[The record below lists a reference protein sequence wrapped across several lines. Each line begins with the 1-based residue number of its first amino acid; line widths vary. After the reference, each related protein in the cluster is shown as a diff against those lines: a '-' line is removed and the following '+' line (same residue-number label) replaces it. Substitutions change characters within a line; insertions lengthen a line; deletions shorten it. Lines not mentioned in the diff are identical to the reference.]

1 LRQSF
6 EQGEKQ
12 ASGFGERLRR
22 EREMRG
28 ISLDDITA
36 ATKIGKRL
44 LRALEEE
51 QFDLL
56 PGGIFNKGY
65 VRAYA
70 KYIGIDDDQAVAEYL
85 AAAGETAPDASEIA
99 EQTASGRLLERV
111 RRDDP
116 DGGSRRFPFVFVL
129 VLFVVIAAAAGGWRL
144 YRERVRERTLNVAEK
159 AGASAPA
166 PAGSSG
172 AETNAPPA
180 QSGPAVPA
188 STEKTFPTSAAPT
201 GPAKSVSGPAV
212 SQPGSARPAATSS
225 PQPVSTTGGTGS
237 SDSAIATTGAEATF
251 EVTVRAKDRAWV
263 TIKSDGKIL
272 VQGVIQPP
280 EVKTIRATTQIVF
293 WTGNAGALELSFNG
307 TNIPL
312 RGGPNDE
319 QVLVFNSHGLQTRPA
334 TQ

>member
-22 EREMRG
+22 EREMRS
-28 ISLDDITA
+28 ISLDDISA

-85 AAAGETAPDASEIA
+85 TAAGETAPDAHEIA

-116 DGGSRRFPFVFVL
+116 DGGSRRFPFVSVL
-129 VLFVVIAAAAGGWRL
+129 VLFVVIAGAAGGWRL

-159 AGASAPA
+159 AGASVPA
-166 PAGSSG
+166 PAGSAG
-172 AETNAPPA
+172 ADKPAPATPTEQAAANGSRAGATTTPVSSEPA
-180 QSGPAVPA
+180 QPLSGR
-188 STEKTFPTSAAPT
+188 
-201 GPAKSVSGPAV
+201 
-212 SQPGSARPAATSS
+212 PGSTS
-225 PQPVSTTGGTGS
+225 PPLTTSTTGGPLPAADTVTS
-237 SDSAIATTGAEATF
+237 NATSAPF

-263 TIKSDGKIL
+263 SIKSDGKIL
-272 VQGVIQPP
+272 VQGIIQPP

-312 RGGPNDE
+312 RGGANDE